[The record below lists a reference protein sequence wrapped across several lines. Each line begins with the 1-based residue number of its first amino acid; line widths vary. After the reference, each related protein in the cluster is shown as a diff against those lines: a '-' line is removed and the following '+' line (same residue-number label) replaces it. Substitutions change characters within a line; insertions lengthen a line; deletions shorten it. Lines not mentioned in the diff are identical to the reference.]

1 MADDSEERGQ
11 QPAPSPAEKSIA
23 VVGVVL
29 TLALLAYLRGR
40 TNQIEGRPGWAWL
53 VQRPD
58 GSLPLLRPMSEV
70 AGRMAVQVGAS
81 YLEKE
86 RGGKGLLLGGVPG
99 TRRGHVVIL
108 GGGIVGTSAA
118 RIAIGMGAQVTVL
131 DVQQERMAYLEDVF
145 GAAIET
151 LYANPRNIEAA
162 ARQARYRA
170 FENALGEGETLAL
183 AHHRDDQA
191 ETFLLRALR
200 GSGVDGLR
208 AMPAWRRLGRGWLWR
223 PLLGHPRDALLAY
236 AQSASLEWVEDPANE
251 AAAHDRNHLRQHVM
265 PLLRQRW
272 PHAGAM
278 LARSATLA
286 GDAARLLASGDDEAL
301 EDMAGADPRGI
312 DVARLLRHPPERRA
326 RILRH
331 WLARLGLPPLPGEG
345 VAQIES
351 TLLGPDGDAVPEFA
365 WADAIVRRWRG
376 QLHASRALPPL
387 PRGYQAHWDGRA
399 PLLLPTG
406 GTLELAPVSNDPALP
421 GAWPVTVR
429 ARQGGERIVLAG
441 RTHSHALKN
450 VLQQRGVPPWRRERM
465 PLLCSSDGTVLAAG
479 DVVVSAALERELAG
493 AGVRLRW
500 RCPDHG

>member
-1 MADDSEERGQ
+1 MTPPPALPQPPIRGPVLAGFSGGLDSTVLLHLIAADPHVRERGLRAIHVHHGLAGAADD
-11 QPAPSPAEKSIA
+11 
-23 VVGVVL
+23 
-29 TLALLAYLRGR
+29 
-40 TNQIEGRPGWAWL
+40 WAAHC
-53 VQRPD
+53 QRIC
-58 GSLPLLRPMSEV
+58 S
-70 AGRMAVQVGAS
+70 
-81 YLEKE
+81 
-86 RGGKGLLLGGVPG
+86 GLGVPLQVA
-99 TRRGHVVIL
+99 HVDV
-108 GGGIVGTSAA
+108 A
-118 RIAIGMGAQVTVL
+118 RDTG
-131 DVQQERMAYLEDVF
+131 F
-145 GAAIET
+145 G
-151 LYANPRNIEAA
+151 LEAA

-223 PLLGHPRDALLAY
+223 PLLGHARDALLAY
-236 AQSASLEWVEDPANE
+236 ARATGLEWVEDPANE

-301 EDMAGADPRGI
+301 EDMAGADPRVI

-387 PRGYQAHWDGRA
+387 PRGYQADWDGRA

-429 ARQGGERIVLAG
+429 ARHGGERIVLAG

-450 VLQQRGVPPWRRERM
+450 ILQQRGVPPWQRERM